1 MKRNVCMIMALT
13 AVFLLASSSA
23 LALGP
28 VDVEGRVMYWQ
39 GDTDVD
45 GAVADMDGYGAEFD
59 LWFTNKLGVTAAVW
73 PVSGKDLA
81 DGFDKDYMSLDVKWR
96 LFSPT
101 EHNYLAVGAGY
112 QDTDISTPFGDF
124 DTSGFRLVVE
134 GNVGLVGILQGYGTL
149 AYMPSM
155 DELDTEFDTGTGME
169 YEFGVQVK
177 FAVLGIYAG
186 YRVHDVDWDFTDGPG
201 SVTLK
206 DDGIVAGVGFEF

>member
-1 MKRNVCMIMALT
+1 MIMALT

-39 GDTDVD
+39 GDSDFDGGVD
-45 GAVADMDGYGAEFD
+45 DFTGYGAEFD
-59 LWFTNKLGVTAAVW
+59 LWFTNKLGVTAALW
-73 PVSGKDLA
+73 PVEG
-81 DGFDKDYMSLDVKWR
+81 DGMLDGLSKDYMSLDVKWR

-112 QDTDISTPFGDF
+112 QDIDISTPFGDF

-155 DELDTEFDTGTGME
+155 DELDTVFDTGTAME

-177 FAVLGIYAG
+177 FAILGIYAG
-186 YRVHDVDWDFTDGPG
+186 YRVHDVEWDFNDGPG

-206 DDGIVAGVGFEF
+206 DDGFVAGVGFEF